1 MLVALAQQSAQ
12 QGGILTLILPFL
24 LLGGVMYFLMIRP
37 QQKRMRAQKEMWS
50 ELSVGEE
57 VLTIGGIFGT
67 IKRVD
72 DDEDEIILEVAP
84 GITVRLVKNAIA
96 RRVSE
101 QDHEDDLPEEW
112 LEGDDEAAEDDAAD
126 TDEEQDED
134 ESKGAG
140 TEP

>member
-1 MLVALAQQSAQ
+1 MLIALAQTQPASP
-12 QGGILTLILPFL
+12 QGGLLTLILPFL

-67 IKRVD
+67 IKHID

-84 GITVRLVKNAIA
+84 GTTVRIVKNAIA
-96 RRVSE
+96 RRVSAE
-101 QDHEDDLPEEW
+101 DHEDDLPEEW
-112 LEGDDEAAEDDAAD
+112 LEDDDEALEADAAEEDD
-126 TDEEQDED
+126 D

-140 TEP
+140 SES